1 MLGQVLVNGSMA
13 FDIIMRYA
21 GKFKD
26 HILPDRLDAINL
38 SFLTESALKERGGCA
53 GNIAYAMALLG
64 ESPRIMATVGG
75 DFEKYRAYLD
85 NLGVDTSCI
94 ATHEDELTA
103 TCTICADA
111 TNNQLTFVCVGAMSR
126 GRELDLRDCATKDTK
141 LAIVSPEDPI
151 GMSKHCE
158 EARQANIPFIY
169 DPSFQVI
176 AFSGEQLLKDVQ
188 KAKALIVND
197 YEFSL
202 FLEKTHLTQNEITD
216 IVEFVIVTRG
226 SEGSTIYKANCE
238 PMQIKAAKV
247 EKVVD
252 PTGAGDAFR
261 GGLLYGL
268 LHDMPLNVCAQIGS
282 ICGSYAVECIGTQ
295 NYKFTAEE
303 FKNRYKLTFNEEL

>member
-13 FDIIMRYA
+13 FDIIMRYN
-21 GKFKD
+21 GRFKD

-38 SFLTESALKERGGCA
+38 SFLTESARKEKGGCA
-53 GNIAYAMALLG
+53 GNIAYVMSLLG
-64 ESPRIMATVGG
+64 ESPRIVATVGG

-85 NLGVDTSCI
+85 NLGIDTSCI
-94 ATHEDELTA
+94 ATYEDEFTA
-103 TCTICADA
+103 TCTICADE

-126 GRELDLRDCATKDTK
+126 GRELDLRDCATENTK
-141 LAIVSPEDPI
+141 FAIISPEDPI

-176 AFSGEQLLKDVQ
+176 AFSGEQLLKDVRQ
-188 KAKALIVND
+188 AKALIVND

-202 FLEKTHLTQNEITD
+202 FLEKTNLTQEEITE

-226 SEGSTIYKANCE
+226 EDGCTIYKANCE
-238 PMQIKAAKV
+238 PLQIKAAKV
-247 EKVVD
+247 DKVID

-261 GGLLYGL
+261 GGLLHGL
-268 LHDMPLNVCAQIGS
+268 LHDKPLKVCAQIGS
-282 ICGSYAVECIGTQ
+282 ICGSYAVECMGTQ
-295 NYKFTAEE
+295 NYKFSEE
-303 FKNRYKLTFNEEL
+303 DFKARYRQTFGEEL